1 MRRLRQ
7 TAVYIATLL
16 AVAAFTMPALVTA
29 ATPAGRTIY
38 ATGDVSASDAA
49 GSRRALTKG
58 DFVVSGDT
66 VVTGEGRVQL
76 KLTDGGF
83 IALDHNTEYAI
94 EEYAYDEAAP
104 STARSF
110 FNLLKGG
117 VRLVSGAVARSNRKG
132 WRMRTSVAT
141 IGIRG
146 SGGYFRYTNPD
157 TLRITVDEGAFT
169 STDPDTGLVTDL
181 PPGEYICESPCRPFS
196 GPDTIGDGGFN
207 LPAQEGYEGGEDH
220 GIGSEESHS
229 HPEPPTPQPQ
239 QMPGY

>member
-1 MRRLRQ
+1 MKRFRQ
-7 TAVYIATLL
+7 TATCIATLTAI
-16 AVAAFTMPALVTA
+16 AVLLISAPATA
-29 ATPAGRTIY
+29 ATKAGKTVY
-38 ATGDVSASDAA
+38 ATGDVSATDTA

-58 DFVVSGDT
+58 DFVVSVDT
-66 VVTGEGRVQL
+66 VLTGEGRIQL

-94 EEYAYDEAAP
+94 EDYAYDEAAP
-104 STARSF
+104 SKARSF

-132 WRMRTSVAT
+132 WRMRTAVAT

-146 SGGYFRYTNPD
+146 SGGYFRYTDPD

-181 PPGEYICESPCRPFS
+181 PPGEYICESQCRPYT
-196 GPDTIGDGGFN
+196 GPDGIGDAGLN
-207 LPAQEGYEGGEDH
+207 LPPQPGYQGGEDQVGGH
-220 GIGSEESHS
+220 SESESEIQIPS
-229 HPEPPTPQPQ
+229 SPSEP
-239 QMPGY
+239 MY